1 MIKDQIQAE
10 ADKAAKAIH
19 EALAEFHR
27 VTGLEVKAEA
37 GWFSSQKYSA
47 DDLGTYTIKRELRA
61 VVEVVCAASS
71 ASGAKIVVAPPAKRP
86 MGPLWGYQPEGVAGY
101 RCPPPSD
108 P

>member
-47 DDLGTYTIKRELRA
+47 DNLGTYTIKRELRA
-61 VVEVVCAASS
+61 VVEVVCGASS
-71 ASGAKIVVAPPAKRP
+71 VSAAQSK
-86 MGPLWGYQPEGVAGY
+86 E
-101 RCPPPSD
+101 
-108 P
+108 

>member
-37 GWFSSQKYSA
+37 GWFSSKQCSA
-47 DDLGTYTIKRELRA
+47 DDLGTYTIKRGLRA
-61 VVEVVCAASS
+61 VVEVVCGASS
-71 ASGAKIVVAPPAKRP
+71 DLVVRGAIPHTAA
-86 MGPLWGYQPEGVAGY
+86 
-101 RCPPPSD
+101 
-108 P
+108 

>member
-10 ADKAAKAIH
+10 ADKAAKTIH

-61 VVEVVCAASS
+61 VVEVVCGASS
-71 ASGAKIVVAPPAKRP
+71 ASGASIVV
-86 MGPLWGYQPEGVAGY
+86 E
-101 RCPPPSD
+101 PSGSGS
-108 P
+108 

>member
-37 GWFSSQKYSA
+37 GWESAQQYSK
-47 DDLGTYTIKRELRA
+47 DGQGTFTIKRELCA
-61 VVEVVCAASS
+61 VVEVVCGASS
-71 ASGAKIVVAPPAKRP
+71 VSAAQSKESNDK
-86 MGPLWGYQPEGVAGY
+86 
-101 RCPPPSD
+101 
-108 P
+108 

>member
-19 EALAEFHR
+19 KALAEFHR
-27 VTGLEVKAEA
+27 ATGLEVRAEA

-47 DDLGTYTIKRELRA
+47 DNLGAYTIKRELRA

-71 ASGAKIVVAPPAKRP
+71 ASGAQVVVAPPAI
-86 MGPLWGYQPEGVAGY
+86 PLP
-101 RCPPPSD
+101 
-108 P
+108 

>member
-47 DDLGTYTIKRELRA
+47 DKLGEDTIKRELRA
-61 VVEVVCAASS
+61 VVTVVCAASS
-71 ASGAKIVVAPPAKRP
+71 ASGAQIVVALQPSRRWARCGDINQRRRLAKT
-86 MGPLWGYQPEGVAGY
+86 G
-101 RCPPPSD
+101 
-108 P
+108 